1 MSQRRVEILFAT
13 VNFFGKHEKMFS
25 FEVSGNANDSF
36 CLWLFRASVL
46 RRKLGTFEV
55 VRAWIFVNNQCSCKT
70 ISKIQIAQMCKLPR
84 NYFCFGNRKIGPCP
98 EFRSY
103 FRRRKS
109 AENKK
114 ESKLCTRS
122 CMRFSPIPKSTH
134 IPSNFAPENPRIT
147 SIFELWACIKVCWT
161 LLGFFIWLGDPKCNV
176 LLRPFFS
183 FRSLG
188 YRTNFFLGSVQLDT
202 IKDGVTQRRFLL
214 PTPGPALEI

>member
-1 MSQRRVEILFAT
+1 
-13 VNFFGKHEKMFS
+13 
-25 FEVSGNANDSF
+25 
-36 CLWLFRASVL
+36 
-46 RRKLGTFEV
+46 
-55 VRAWIFVNNQCSCKT
+55 
-70 ISKIQIAQMCKLPR
+70 MCKLPR

-183 FRSLG
+183 FRSLSHCRRQKSAPSSLARRILFLNRG
-188 YRTNFFLGSVQLDT
+188 SQHFGRTLRTSWGQKTLLVPVIFESSASSHFQFWGCEGILDLGSYALWPGDDPSFDLKFSCPFSSCSGRVRL
-202 IKDGVTQRRFLL
+202 RFLAKVL
-214 PTPGPALEI
+214 GGCPISYK